1 MAKTTKKDSAVTRAR
16 ILIVAEKLFSEK
28 GFDATRVDEIAEKAE
43 VNKALIYYY
52 FKSKDAILEALFS
65 SAIRDIIVMIE
76 YIYEDFELDEDEIR
90 RMFDCFVDLV
100 FQKKKIIKIMYMESL
115 KKSAKQPYLFKIADY
130 IMGTEV
136 ETMLK
141 LFKDKGYDL
150 ETTFNKK
157 QMMVTEFFTGFIP
170 VINYVIFSE
179 EWCKSFD
186 MNMDELKK
194 WFYFS
199 FKMTHVAYH
208 KAMLQ

>member
-1 MAKTTKKDSAVTRAR
+1 MTKTAKKDSAVTRAR

-76 YIYEDFELDEDEIR
+76 NIYEDFKIDEDEIK

-100 FQKKKIIKIMYMESL
+100 FRKKKIIKIMYMESL
-115 KKSAKQPYLFKIADY
+115 KKSGKQPYLFKIAEY
-130 IMGTEV
+130 IMGSEV
-136 ETMLK
+136 DTLLK
-141 LFKDKGYDL
+141 LFSEKGYDL
-150 ETTFNKK
+150 KNTFNRK

-179 EWCKSFD
+179 EWCRSFA
-186 MNMDELKK
+186 MSMDELKK